1 MINLYN
7 GSEPIIN
14 PWLFYL
20 ADLVFALK
28 AILITLSVGL
38 VIGFLIYFVAWGW
51 DENKDY
57 KPDTEENIKLRKTW
71 LKGFKICIVS
81 SVITF
86 TVGMIVP
93 KEETLY
99 AMAIASVLTPD
110 TVQLIYDKTGETAT
124 DILNGGGEFIK
135 DIVDYGVDK
144 INELRNVE
152 PIETEEEAE

>member
-14 PWLFYL
+14 PWLFYF

-28 AILITLSVGL
+28 VTLIILSIGL
-38 VIGFLIYFVAWGW
+38 VIGSLLYLVAWN
-51 DENKDY
+51 ENREY
-57 KPDTEENIKLRKTW
+57 KRDTEENIKLRKTL
-71 LKGFKICIVS
+71 LKGAKICIIS
-81 SVITF
+81 AVITF

-93 KEETLY
+93 TKKTLY
-99 AMAIASVLTPD
+99 AMAIASALTPD

-124 DILNGGGEFIK
+124 DILNGGGEFIE
-135 DIVDYGVDK
+135 DIVDYGIDK

-152 PIETEEEAE
+152 PIEEEAE

>member
-20 ADLVFALK
+20 AEVVFTLKVILLV
-28 AILITLSVGL
+28 LSVGL
-38 VIGFLIYFVAWGW
+38 VIWSSVYLAVWC
-51 DENKDY
+51 ENNEF
-57 KPDTEENIKLRKTW
+57 KPDSEENIKLRKTW
-71 LKGFKICIVS
+71 LKGAKMCLISAI
-81 SVITF
+81 ITF
-86 TVGMIVP
+86 IVGMMVP
-93 KEETLY
+93 KERTLY

-144 INELRNVE
+144 INEMRNVE
-152 PIETEEEAE
+152 PIETEDNAE

>member
-20 ADLVFALK
+20 ADLVSALK
-28 AILITLSVGL
+28 VTLIILGIGL
-38 VIGFLIYFVAWGW
+38 VIGSLLYFAAWY
-51 DENKDY
+51 ENREYRSDS
-57 KPDTEENIKLRKTW
+57 EENIKLRKTW
-71 LKGFKICIVS
+71 LKGAKMCLISAI
-81 SVITF
+81 ITF
-86 TVGMIVP
+86 IAGMMVP
-93 KEETLY
+93 KERTLY

-124 DILNGGGEFIK
+124 DILNGGGELIE

-152 PIETEEEAE
+152 PVAKEETE

>member
-28 AILITLSVGL
+28 VTLITLSVGL
-38 VIGFLIYFVAWGW
+38 VIGSLLYLVAWN
-51 DENKDY
+51 ENKDY
-57 KPDTEENIKLRKTW
+57 KPDTEKNIKLRKTW
-71 LKGFKICIVS
+71 LKGSKICIVS

-93 KEETLY
+93 KEKTLY
-99 AMAIASVLTPD
+99 AMAIASALTPD

-124 DILNGGGEFIK
+124 DILNGGGEFIE

-152 PIETEEEAE
+152 PIETEDNAE

>member
-20 ADLVFALK
+20 ADVVNALK
-28 AILITLSVGL
+28 VTLIILSIGLAIGSMLYL
-38 VIGFLIYFVAWGW
+38 VAWN
-51 DENKDY
+51 ENNSF
-57 KPDTEENIKLRKTW
+57 KPNSEENIKLRKTW
-71 LKGFKICIVS
+71 LKVSKICIVS
-81 SVITF
+81 AVITF

-93 KEETLY
+93 TKKTLY
-99 AMAIASVLTPD
+99 AMAIASALTPD
-110 TVQLIYDKTGETAT
+110 TLQLIYNKTGETAT
-124 DILNGGGEFIK
+124 DILNGGGEFIE

-152 PIETEEEAE
+152 PVTEEEAE

>member
-20 ADLVFALK
+20 ADLVSALK
-28 AILITLSVGL
+28 VTLIILIIGL
-38 VIGFLIYFVAWGW
+38 VLGSLLYLYMWY
-51 DENKDY
+51 ENNEFKKDS
-57 KPDTEENIKLRKTW
+57 EENIKLRKTW
-71 LKGFKICIVS
+71 LKGAKICIIS
-81 SVITF
+81 AVITF

-93 KEETLY
+93 TKKTLY
-99 AMAIASVLTPD
+99 AMAIASALTPD

-124 DILNGGGEFIK
+124 DILNGGGALIE

-144 INELRNVE
+144 INEMRNVK
-152 PIETEEEAE
+152 PIETEDNAE

>member
-20 ADLVFALK
+20 ADFVSALK
-28 AILITLSVGL
+28 VTLIILSIGLIFGSVLYLS
-38 VIGFLIYFVAWGW
+38 AWN
-51 DENKDY
+51 ENREY
-57 KPDTEENIKLRKTW
+57 RSNSEENIKLRKTW
-71 LKGFKICIVS
+71 LKGAKMCLISAI
-81 SVITF
+81 ITYI
-86 TVGMIVP
+86 VGMMVP
-93 KEETLY
+93 KERTLY

-124 DILNGGGEFIK
+124 DILNGGGEFIE

-144 INELRNVE
+144 INEMRNVE
-152 PIETEEEAE
+152 PIETEDNAE

>member
-1 MINLYN
+1 MVNLYN

-28 AILITLSVGL
+28 VTLIILSVGL
-38 VIGFLIYFVAWGW
+38 VIGSLIYLVAWK
-51 DENKDY
+51 ENMDFKR
-57 KPDTEENIKLRKTW
+57 DTEQNIKLRKTW
-71 LKGFKICIVS
+71 LKDSKICIVS

-93 KEETLY
+93 TEKTLY
-99 AMAIASVLTPD
+99 AMAIASALTPD

-124 DILNGGGEFIK
+124 DILNGGGEFIE

-152 PIETEEEAE
+152 PIETEDNAE

>member
-14 PWLFYL
+14 PWLFYF

-28 AILITLSVGL
+28 VTLIILSVGL
-38 VIGFLIYFVAWGW
+38 VIGSLIYLVAWK
-51 DENKDY
+51 ENMDY
-57 KPDTEENIKLRKTW
+57 RCNTEEDIKLRKTW
-71 LKGFKICIVS
+71 LKGAKICIIS
-81 SVITF
+81 AVITF

-93 KEETLY
+93 TKKTLY
-99 AMAIASVLTPD
+99 TMTIASALTPD

-124 DILNGGGEFIK
+124 DILNGGGALIE

-144 INELRNVE
+144 INEMRNVK
-152 PIETEEEAE
+152 PIETEDNAE

>member
-28 AILITLSVGL
+28 VTLIILSVGL
-38 VIGFLIYFVAWGW
+38 VIGSLIYLVAWN
-51 DENKDY
+51 ENKNY

-71 LKGFKICIVS
+71 LKGSKICIVS
-81 SVITF
+81 FVITF
-86 TVGMIVP
+86 IVGMIVP
-93 KEETLY
+93 KEKTLY
-99 AMAIASVLTPD
+99 AMAIASALTPD

-124 DILNGGGEFIK
+124 DILNGSGEFIE
-135 DIVDYGVDK
+135 DIIDYGVDK

-152 PIETEEEAE
+152 PIEENE

>member
-20 ADLVFALK
+20 AELVHALK
-28 AILITLSVGL
+28 VTLIILSIGL
-38 VIGFLIYFVAWGW
+38 IIGSLLYLFAWS
-51 DENKDY
+51 ENRTY
-57 KPDTEENIKLRKTW
+57 EFNSEENIKLRKTW
-71 LKGFKICIVS
+71 LKGAKMCLISAI
-81 SVITF
+81 ITF
-86 TVGMIVP
+86 IVGMIVP
-93 KEETLY
+93 TKKTLY

-110 TVQLIYDKTGETAT
+110 TVQLIYDKTGETTT
-124 DILNGGGEFIK
+124 DILNGGGEFIE